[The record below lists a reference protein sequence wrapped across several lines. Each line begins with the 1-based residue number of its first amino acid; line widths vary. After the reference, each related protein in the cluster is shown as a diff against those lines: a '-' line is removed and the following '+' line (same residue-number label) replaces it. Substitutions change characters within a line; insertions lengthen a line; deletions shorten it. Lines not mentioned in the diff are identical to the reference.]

1 MLGGGRPATGRDRF
15 SQRPLT
21 HFAFLTPPYAGHLNP
36 MMALARGLV
45 DRGHAVTFVAQAD
58 VGPEIAAPVGFCPVG
73 ARTHPPGRLTRMAA
87 RLGGTTGL
95 FGIGA
100 VIRDMADTTQMLCE
114 DVPDALRRIH
124 AGAIVADQTEPAG
137 GLVARHLGVP
147 LVSVANALLIDR
159 EPALPPAFVGWGFDD
174 TPWGIR
180 RNLGGYRVAD
190 WMMRPVS
197 DVIGRRAQA
206 WGLGS
211 IDTVE
216 DCLSDRLEISQSVEG
231 FDFPRRAPPPVL
243 HHCGPFRRPE
253 GRAWQAEAE
262 RPNIF
267 CSLGTLQGARLP
279 IFQAVAAAC
288 RSLDLA
294 LTIAHGGKLDAAEV
308 ASLPG
313 APRVEGFVPQCSV
326 LRTVAAAVTHGGLNT
341 VLDALAAGVPL
352 VVVPLAFEQ
361 GAIAARV
368 ARSGSGIVVPRGRF
382 TWRRVAA
389 ALRQVLDEPGFRAR
403 AEALRD
409 EIAVAGGVAR
419 AVALIE
425 RATRPGR

>member
-1 MLGGGRPATGRDRF
+1 M
-15 SQRPLT
+15 T
-21 HFAFLTPPYAGHLNP
+21 HFAVLTPPYAGHLNP
-36 MMALARGLV
+36 MLALARGLV

-58 VGPEIAAPVGFCPVG
+58 VGREIADPDIGFCAVG
-73 ARTHPPGRLTRMAA
+73 ARTHPPGRLARMTA

-95 FGIGA
+95 FGIRG

-114 DVPDALRRIH
+114 DVPDALKRIH
-124 AGAIVADQTEPAG
+124 ADAVVADQTEPAG
-137 GLVARHLGVP
+137 GLVARHLDLA

-174 TPWGIR
+174 TPWGVQ

-190 WMMRPVS
+190 WIMRPMS
-197 DVIGRRAQA
+197 EVIGRRARA
-206 WGLGS
+206 WGLVG
-211 IDTVE
+211 IETVE
-216 DCLSDRLEISQSVEG
+216 DCLSDRLEISQSVQG
-231 FDFPRRAPPPVL
+231 FDFPRRTPPPAL

-253 GRAWQAEAE
+253 GHAWQAEAE
-262 RPNIF
+262 RLNIF

-279 IFQAVAAAC
+279 IFHAVAAAC

-294 LTIAHGGKLDAAEV
+294 LTIAHGGRLDTAEM

-313 APRVEGFVPQCSV
+313 APRVEDFVPQRAV
-326 LRTVAAAVTHGGLNT
+326 LRTVAAVVTHGGLNT

-361 GAIAARV
+361 AAIAARV

-389 ALRQVLDEPGFRAR
+389 ALRQVLDDPGFRAR

-409 EIAVAGGVAR
+409 EIAAAGGAAR
-419 AVALIE
+419 AVDLIE
-425 RATRPGR
+425 RATRPGS